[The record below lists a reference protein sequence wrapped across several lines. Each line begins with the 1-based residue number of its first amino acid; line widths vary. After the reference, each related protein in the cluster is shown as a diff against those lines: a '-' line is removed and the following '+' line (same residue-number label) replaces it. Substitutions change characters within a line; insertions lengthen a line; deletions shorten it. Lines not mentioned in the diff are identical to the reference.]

1 MSELIFIILI
11 LIIYFIGFFAGKGW
25 ERKTWEDK
33 ISEQPKPKIVK
44 KIRR

>member
-1 MSELIFIILI
+1 MSELIFIILM

-33 ISEQPKPKIVK
+33 DSTIPKPKIVK

>member
-1 MSELIFIILI
+1 MSELIFIILM

-33 ISEQPKPKIVK
+33 ILEQPKPKKV
-44 KIRR
+44 RR

>member
-1 MSELIFIILI
+1 MSELIFIILM
-11 LIIYFIGFFAGKGW
+11 LIIYFVGFWAGKGW

-33 ISEQPKPKIVK
+33 ISEQSKPK